1 MFIEKKGELKKIKG
15 EINAFKTGINSYEQ
29 YLQLKLNIDTT
40 DNTIYISMNNLKNHT
55 SYTVILEEIDNNNFK
70 RKFSSIYFI

>member
-1 MFIEKKGELKKIKG
+1 MFIGKKEELKKIKS
-15 EINAFKTGINSYEQ
+15 EINAFQTGINYYEQ

-40 DNTIYISMNNLKNHT
+40 DNTIYISINNLKNHT
-55 SYTVILEEIDNNNFK
+55 SYKVILEEIDNNNFK